1 MWLLSFV
8 PDWIFYG
15 LALASFVA
23 LILATFLKVIPF
35 IGKYAIPIQ
44 LLSFVVLLVSV
55 FLCGGLANEASWQL
69 KVAKTNAEIAELKV
83 KSEKVSTK
91 VVTKYIDRIQVV
103 KEKGNEIVKYINKE
117 SIVIHQNKFMDFFYM
132 KDLISLIDYY
142 ITNNNLPKEIDCSYS
157 SLYKLSDIANIIN
170 DLDDHKV
177 NIQIENEGIALPYYG
192 LANVLMEYIGLKQ
205 GIKETY
211 NKLKNEY

>member
-23 LILATFLKVIPF
+23 LVAATFFKVIPF

-44 LLSFVVLLVSV
+44 LLSFVLLLLSV
-55 FLCGGLANEASWQL
+55 FLCGGLANEAAWQL
-69 KVAKTNAEIAELKV
+69 KVAKTNAEIAELKA

-103 KEKGNEIVKYINKE
+103 KEKGNEIVKYVNKE
-117 SIVIHQNKFMDFFYM
+117 SDAKCE
-132 KDLISLIDYY
+132 
-142 ITNNNLPKEIDCSYS
+142 LPNSFVVLHNAAAENQLPDPARASDAGAS
-157 SLYKLSDIANIIN
+157 EVKLSGATTTIVQNYGTCWEIREQ
-170 DLDDHKV
+170 LK
-177 NIQIENEGIALPYYG
+177 ALQEWV
-192 LANVLMEYIGLKQ
+192 AEQK
-205 GIKETY
+205 
-211 NKLKNEY
+211 KLNP

>member
-55 FLCGGLANEASWQL
+55 FLCGGLSNEASWQL

-117 SIVIHQNKFMDFFYM
+117 SDTKCE
-132 KDLISLIDYY
+132 
-142 ITNNNLPKEIDCSYS
+142 LPNSFVMLHDAAAKNELPDPTRASDAGAS
-157 SLYKLSDIANIIN
+157 EVKLSGATTTIVQN
-170 DLDDHKV
+170 
-177 NIQIENEGIALPYYG
+177 YG
-192 LANVLMEYIGLKQ
+192 TCWEIREQLKSLQ
-205 GIKETY
+205 EWVTEQK
-211 NKLKNEY
+211 KLNP

>member
-55 FLCGGLANEASWQL
+55 FLCGGLSNEASWQL
-69 KVAKTNAEIAELKV
+69 KVAKTNAEIAELKA

-103 KEKGNEIVKYINKE
+103 KEKGNEIVKYVNKE
-117 SIVIHQNKFMDFFYM
+117 SDAKCE
-132 KDLISLIDYY
+132 
-142 ITNNNLPKEIDCSYS
+142 LPNSFVMLHDAAAKNEFPDATRASDAGASEI
-157 SLYKLSDIANIIN
+157 KLSGATTTIIQN
-170 DLDDHKV
+170 
-177 NIQIENEGIALPYYG
+177 YG
-192 LANVLMEYIGLKQ
+192 TCWEIREQLKSLQ
-205 GIKETY
+205 EWVTEQK
-211 NKLKNEY
+211 KLNP

>member
-55 FLCGGLANEASWQL
+55 FLCGGLSNEASWQL

-117 SIVIHQNKFMDFFYM
+117 SDTKCE
-132 KDLISLIDYY
+132 
-142 ITNNNLPKEIDCSYS
+142 LPNSFVMLHDAAAKNELPDPTRASDAGAS
-157 SLYKLSDIANIIN
+157 EVKLSGATTTIIQN
-170 DLDDHKV
+170 YGTCWEIREQLKSLQEWV
-177 NIQIENEGIALPYYG
+177 IEQ
-192 LANVLMEYIGLKQ
+192 K
-205 GIKETY
+205 
-211 NKLKNEY
+211 KLNP

>member
-23 LILATFLKVIPF
+23 LVAATFFKVIPF
-35 IGKYAIPIQ
+35 IGKYALPIQ
-44 LLSFVVLLVSV
+44 LLSFVSLLISV

-69 KVAKTNAEIAELKV
+69 KVAKTNAEIAELKA

-103 KEKGNEIVKYINKE
+103 KEKGNEIVKYVNKE
-117 SIVIHQNKFMDFFYM
+117 SDAKCE
-132 KDLISLIDYY
+132 
-142 ITNNNLPKEIDCSYS
+142 LPNSFVVLHDAAAKNELPDSTRAS
-157 SLYKLSDIANIIN
+157 NAGASEVKLSGATTTIIQN
-170 DLDDHKV
+170 
-177 NIQIENEGIALPYYG
+177 YG
-192 LANVLMEYIGLKQ
+192 TCWEIREQLKSLQ
-205 GIKETY
+205 EWVTEQK
-211 NKLKNEY
+211 KLNP

>member
-23 LILATFLKVIPF
+23 LVAATFFKVIPL
-35 IGKYAIPIQ
+35 IGKYALPIQ
-44 LLSFVVLLVSV
+44 LLSFVTLLVSV

-69 KVAKTNAEIAELKV
+69 KVAKTNAEIAELKA

-103 KEKGNEIVKYINKE
+103 KEKGNEIVKYVNKE
-117 SIVIHQNKFMDFFYM
+117 SDAKCE
-132 KDLISLIDYY
+132 
-142 ITNNNLPKEIDCSYS
+142 LPNSFVVLHDAAAKNELPDPTRASNAGAS
-157 SLYKLSDIANIIN
+157 EVKLSGATTTIIQN
-170 DLDDHKV
+170 YGTCWEIREQLK
-177 NIQIENEGIALPYYG
+177 ALQEW
-192 LANVLMEYIGLKQ
+192 VTEQK
-205 GIKETY
+205 
-211 NKLKNEY
+211 KLNP

>member
-55 FLCGGLANEASWQL
+55 FLCGGLSNEAAWQL

-117 SIVIHQNKFMDFFYM
+117 SDTKCE
-132 KDLISLIDYY
+132 
-142 ITNNNLPKEIDCSYS
+142 LPNSFVMLHDAAAKNELPDPTRASDAGAS
-157 SLYKLSDIANIIN
+157 EVKLSGATTTIVQNYGTCWEIREQ
-170 DLDDHKV
+170 LKSLQEWV
-177 NIQIENEGIALPYYG
+177 IEQ
-192 LANVLMEYIGLKQ
+192 K
-205 GIKETY
+205 
-211 NKLKNEY
+211 KLNP

>member
-44 LLSFVVLLVSV
+44 LLSFVILLVSV

-69 KVAKTNAEIAELKV
+69 KVAETNAEIAELKA

-117 SIVIHQNKFMDFFYM
+117 SDTKCE
-132 KDLISLIDYY
+132 
-142 ITNNNLPKEIDCSYS
+142 LPNSFVVLHDAAAKNELPDSTRAS
-157 SLYKLSDIANIIN
+157 NAGASEVKLSGATTTIVQN
-170 DLDDHKV
+170 
-177 NIQIENEGIALPYYG
+177 YG
-192 LANVLMEYIGLKQ
+192 TCWEIREQLKSLQ
-205 GIKETY
+205 EWVTEQK
-211 NKLKNEY
+211 KLNP

>member
-23 LILATFLKVIPF
+23 LVAATFFKVIPF

-44 LLSFVVLLVSV
+44 LLSFVLLLLSV
-55 FLCGGLANEASWQL
+55 FLCGGLANEAAWQL
-69 KVAKTNAEIAELKV
+69 KVAKTNAEIAELKA

-103 KEKGNEIVKYINKE
+103 KEKGNEIVKYVNKE
-117 SIVIHQNKFMDFFYM
+117 SDAKCE
-132 KDLISLIDYY
+132 
-142 ITNNNLPKEIDCSYS
+142 LPNSFVVLHNAAAENQLPDPARASDAGAS
-157 SLYKLSDIANIIN
+157 EVKLSGATTTIVQNYGTCCEIREQ
-170 DLDDHKV
+170 LK
-177 NIQIENEGIALPYYG
+177 ALQEWV
-192 LANVLMEYIGLKQ
+192 AEQK
-205 GIKETY
+205 
-211 NKLKNEY
+211 KLNP

>member
-23 LILATFLKVIPF
+23 LVAATFFKVIPF
-35 IGKYAIPIQ
+35 IGKYALPIQ
-44 LLSFVVLLVSV
+44 LLSFVSLLISV

-103 KEKGNEIVKYINKE
+103 KEKGNEIVKYVNKE
-117 SIVIHQNKFMDFFYM
+117 SDAKCE
-132 KDLISLIDYY
+132 
-142 ITNNNLPKEIDCSYS
+142 LPNSFVVLHDAAAKNELPDSTRAS
-157 SLYKLSDIANIIN
+157 NAGASEVKLSGATTTIIQN
-170 DLDDHKV
+170 
-177 NIQIENEGIALPYYG
+177 YG
-192 LANVLMEYIGLKQ
+192 TCWEIREQLKSLQ
-205 GIKETY
+205 EWVTEQK
-211 NKLKNEY
+211 KLNP

>member
-23 LILATFLKVIPF
+23 LVAATFFKVIPF

-44 LLSFVVLLVSV
+44 LLSFVLLLLSV
-55 FLCGGLANEASWQL
+55 FLCGGLANEAAWQL
-69 KVAKTNAEIAELKV
+69 KVAKTNAEIAELKA

-103 KEKGNEIVKYINKE
+103 KEKGNEIVKYVNKE
-117 SIVIHQNKFMDFFYM
+117 SDAKCE
-132 KDLISLIDYY
+132 
-142 ITNNNLPKEIDCSYS
+142 LPNSFVVLHDAAAKNELPDPTRASNAGAS
-157 SLYKLSDIANIIN
+157 EVKLSGATTTIVQNYGTCWEIREQ
-170 DLDDHKV
+170 LK
-177 NIQIENEGIALPYYG
+177 ALQEWV
-192 LANVLMEYIGLKQ
+192 AEQK
-205 GIKETY
+205 
-211 NKLKNEY
+211 KLNP

>member
-55 FLCGGLANEASWQL
+55 FLCGGLSNEAAWQL

-117 SIVIHQNKFMDFFYM
+117 SDTKCE
-132 KDLISLIDYY
+132 
-142 ITNNNLPKEIDCSYS
+142 LPNSFVMLHDAAAKNELPDPTRASDAGAS
-157 SLYKLSDIANIIN
+157 EVKLSGATTTIVQN
-170 DLDDHKV
+170 
-177 NIQIENEGIALPYYG
+177 YG
-192 LANVLMEYIGLKQ
+192 TCWEIREQLKSLQ
-205 GIKETY
+205 EWVTEQK
-211 NKLKNEY
+211 KLNP

>member
-35 IGKYAIPIQ
+35 IGKYTIPIQ

-55 FLCGGLANEASWQL
+55 FLCGGLSNEASWQL

-117 SIVIHQNKFMDFFYM
+117 SDTKCE
-132 KDLISLIDYY
+132 
-142 ITNNNLPKEIDCSYS
+142 LPNSFVMLHDAAAKNELPDPTRASDAGAS
-157 SLYKLSDIANIIN
+157 EVKLSGATTTIVQN
-170 DLDDHKV
+170 
-177 NIQIENEGIALPYYG
+177 YG
-192 LANVLMEYIGLKQ
+192 TCWEIREQLKSLQ
-205 GIKETY
+205 EWVTEQK
-211 NKLKNEY
+211 KLNP